1 MLKEN
6 YRFRFPDGI
15 VQQGENESDDPV
27 KRSSRSSELV
37 DLSGDSGV
45 FKKWWCGVGF
55 EAGVDDEG
63 SAAAPVFVFGE
74 AVEAVNV
81 V

>member
-37 DLSGDSGV
+37 DLCGDSGV
-45 FKKWWCGVGF
+45 FEKWWCVVG
-55 EAGVDDEG
+55 
-63 SAAAPVFVFGE
+63 
-74 AVEAVNV
+74 
-81 V
+81 